1 MGGGKVMQF
10 RLGGPG
16 DERCN
21 TGGESEAEIHYSL
34 EKSSHITG
42 STNWL

>member
-1 MGGGKVMQF
+1 MRF

-16 DERCN
+16 DEHCN
-21 TGGESEAEIHYSL
+21 TGGESEAEIHYGL
-34 EKSSHITG
+34 EKSAHITG